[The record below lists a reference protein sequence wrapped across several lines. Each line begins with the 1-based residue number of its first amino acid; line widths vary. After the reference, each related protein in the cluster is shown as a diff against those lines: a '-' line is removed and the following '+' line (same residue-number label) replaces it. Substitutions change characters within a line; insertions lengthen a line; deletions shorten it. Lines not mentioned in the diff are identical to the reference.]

1 MSRHNEK
8 PKRRKLSDLKIDA
21 IAFVDRGANRRDFA
35 IYKRADI
42 SKPFPNEHSARLKN
56 PNDFD
61 PDTFRR
67 TDGGTIYG
75 SKEVP
80 ETIAI
85 IWGKIKGSDNITP
98 QSLRFSSENWT
109 VAEARQWLD
118 DNDINSEE
126 IEPAKETKVMG
137 KPNKDE
143 SLFLEKEEGSA
154 IDQIKAILE
163 KSSSADFKKEEVE
176 ALIESL
182 KALAGIEKSAVQ
194 FEKLNDKIKK
204 DAAVVQAVIDLL
216 SNSPTP
222 DQVAHA
228 ADMLKA
234 MLQGMA
240 APAEAEA
247 PLANGGDLLAKA
259 VKLLYSFEK
268 EDKAVLEKAGRK
280 ISTSNESKIRDVI
293 KGLMEIIGIESM
305 EISRAADD
313 LKADV
318 KKQILD
324 DKDNKLTE
332 EEAEIAA
339 GLFVQQSLA

>member
-1 MSRHNEK
+1 MTHKDK

-21 IAFVDRGANRRDFA
+21 VAFVDRGANRRDFA

-42 SKPFPNEHSARLKN
+42 SKPFPNEHAARLVA
-56 PNDFD
+56 PAEIS

-67 TDGGTIYG
+67 TNGGNLYNDIN
-75 SKEVP
+75 VP
-80 ETIAI
+80 ENIAI
-85 IWGKIKGSDNITP
+85 IWGALKTDGSVVP
-98 QSLRFSSENWT
+98 QSLRFSNEDWT
-109 VAEARQWLD
+109 VAEAQQWLD
-118 DNDINSEE
+118 DNDITSEE
-126 IEPAKETKVMG
+126 IEPAKETEMKG
-137 KPNKDE
+137 KKDDD
-143 SLFLEKEEGSA
+143 LFLEKEDDNRSA
-154 IDQIKAILE
+154 VEKIKEILS
-163 KSSSADFKKEEVE
+163 KSSSADFKKDEVE

-182 KALAGIEKSAVQ
+182 KALVGIEKSSVQ
-194 FEKLNDKIKK
+194 KEKIEK

-240 APAEAEA
+240 APAKAES
-247 PLANGGDLLAKA
+247 PLVNGNDLLAKA
-259 VKLLYSFEK
+259 LKVFYGLEK

-293 KGLMEIIGIESM
+293 KGLMEIIGVESM
-305 EISRAADD
+305 EISKAADD
-313 LKADV
+313 LKAEV
-318 KKQILD
+318 KKSILE
-324 DKDNKLTE
+324 DKENKLTE
-332 EEAEIAA
+332 DEAEIAA